1 MNPGRL
7 DQAAVERLYRQAK
20 AERWQLP
27 LASFTSALDVSVGR
41 AFAHDAAD
49 ERQAEAFLSSLHLED
64 LALARACADGI
75 ESAWDH
81 FIREYRPLLYRSAD
95 AIDPTGGARELADS
109 LYGELFGLQARDGER
124 RSHFHYF
131 HGRSSLATW
140 LRAVLAQRHVDQL
153 RSTRRF
159 EPLTS
164 DDRPHAAAAMPANP
178 SWLRYVD
185 LMRRVL
191 ATAIAAL
198 APRDRLRLNCYYLQD
213 LTLAQIGQ
221 ALNEHEATVSRH
233 LARTRRSIRRH
244 IETELQQR
252 EGLSADEIADCF
264 AAVSEDAGSLD
275 LAEVIGAVR
284 KEIAPDRSQ

>member
-27 LASFTSALDVSVGR
+27 LASFTAALDVSVGR
-41 AFAHDAAD
+41 AFAHDTAD
-49 ERQAEAFLSSLHLED
+49 DRQAEAVLSSLHLED

-164 DDRPHAAAAMPANP
+164 DDRPHAAAAMPASP
-178 SWLRYVD
+178 SWLWYVD

-191 ATAIAAL
+191 PTAIAAL

-213 LTLAQIGQ
+213 LTLAQIGK